1 MLQECVT
8 VIQES
13 FKRPFK
19 QVLRGVSRG
28 FQGSFIEDLRKF
40 EEIFKVFNRSL
51 KLLEGRFKVVL
62 FFKVY
67 CCMSLIAATRA
78 ETRLGLQ
85 CQTPFFPLTITK
97 ILGLV

>member
-28 FQGSFIEDLRKF
+28 FQGSFIEDSRKF
-40 EEIFKVFNRSL
+40 EEIFKVF
-51 KLLEGRFKVVL
+51 KV
-62 FFKVY
+62 
-67 CCMSLIAATRA
+67 
-78 ETRLGLQ
+78 
-85 CQTPFFPLTITK
+85 
-97 ILGLV
+97 